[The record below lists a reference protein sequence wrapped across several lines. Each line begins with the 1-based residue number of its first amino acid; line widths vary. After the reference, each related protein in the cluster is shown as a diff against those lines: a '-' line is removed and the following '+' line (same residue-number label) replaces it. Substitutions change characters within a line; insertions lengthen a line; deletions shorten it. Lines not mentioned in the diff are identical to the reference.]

1 MRRND
6 MEHYES
12 KIWSD
17 FLNSSAENLLKMSPI
32 PFLGLTPSLLP
43 EAAGIYLISE
53 KKEGVEVAL

>member
-1 MRRND
+1 